1 MPNSSQLSKPEVLI
15 LHAYSPTN
23 SGDGLLVRLALE
35 AIERAI
41 GPFDY
46 KVIASDADGFAD
58 DRYLQW
64 GLPAALSRGRGRRPA
79 MLVASAFPR
88 QTRAADLAKSADLI
102 VAVGGAYLRGGSRLE
117 SLKSWGAHFG
127 QLKIAA
133 MHGGKAVY
141 LPQSIGPYT
150 GRYERATRRLLGQLA
165 SVMVR
170 DDKTEAELKP
180 YASVVRAPDMAI
192 IEWARG
198 FSGPG
203 PLTDLKPVFVARDL
217 EEPRGYYRF
226 LEDVAASG
234 QFEWAVQATGSANND
249 YPVTERYW
257 TPQARR
263 LVDVLAEAKP
273 RVVVSTRLHG
283 SLSSLIAGYP
293 TIHLTYERKGWS
305 AFKDLGLERYVM
317 SARDATLTGV
327 RERVLEITAD
337 PAGYWAQVAESVPQ
351 ILKSSDRL
359 ESTIRDA
366 LRPRSAT

>member
-1 MPNSSQLSKPEVLI
+1 LPNSSQLSKPNVLI

-23 SGDGLLVRLALE
+23 SGDGLLVRLALD

-41 GPFDY
+41 GPFDFN
-46 KVIASDADGFAD
+46 VIASDAEGFAD

-64 GLPAALSRGRGRRPA
+64 GLPTALSKGPGRRPA

-88 QTRAADLAKSADLI
+88 RTRAADLAKSADLI

-127 QLKIAA
+127 QLTIAA
-133 MHGGKAVY
+133 MNGEKAVY

-150 GRYERATRRLLGQLA
+150 GGYERATRRLLGQIA

-180 YASVVRAPDMAI
+180 YASVLRLPDMAI

-198 FSGPG
+198 FSGPA

-226 LEDVAASG
+226 LEDVAESD

-249 YPVTERYW
+249 YPVTERYSSSQ
-257 TPQARR
+257 PRR
-263 LVDVLAEAKP
+263 LADVLAEAQP

-317 SARDATLTGV
+317 SARDATLLGV
-327 RERVLEITAD
+327 RERLAEITAD
-337 PAGYWAQVAESVPQ
+337 PAGYWAQVAESVPR
-351 ILKSSDRL
+351 ILASSDRL
-359 ESTIRDA
+359 EVA
-366 LRPRSAT
+366 VRSAFRRRGSE